1 VDRSSFPI
9 LGNHGKLRIWGIVL
23 GLCLTL
29 IAWAGPPQAAGG
41 AHPSK
46 CRNGTVQVKVGKNK
60 TCLSRKLVLPPPSK
74 SNALVARA
82 QAALTF
88 TELSFKTPSG
98 KSVKSFSQELG
109 PSWMTARR
117 RLEKALTK
125 IIALQQRTA
134 AHRPIADY
142 FARASPKESAD
153 CAILD
158 IIGNAT
164 SFTEPGEGG
173 KTVQLTSSAS
183 VDGATVTLGMDSSGL
198 HFGLSAKVNGET
210 YTAKYDSG
218 DLACLAYKLPPCPNG
233 DGSLNAYGLKGKVGF
248 SLTVARGGKVLKS
261 MSYSKTTAVDTK
273 GQVADDAKLDS
284 VDVTY
289 SETTNTVLD
298 GIHLTQYGNRTTRIN
313 MRTGGYDPGESV
325 SFGSANAGG
334 EYVNVAGIEA
344 DAKDFASF
352 VNETISSYRNREK
365 AWQSANACAKLT
377 FNPGSETLTLV
388 PGQQGNFSAE
398 VDAKANGER
407 AAKASWTLGAQQNGT
422 FSPTSSKDGQP
433 SFSYEVAGSPS
444 GETLSVVVKVTS
456 SAGVAE
462 GTWLQKLKPTN
473 TISGTFNGHEDLE
486 GISYDWSGTATF
498 SRISSQVGGSIFTLS
513 SGQATVN
520 VSGTGPDGCTHS
532 GTEVIPLAAQGVM
545 TVLGTSKPYKYD
557 FTAPW
562 DNTYQGGGV
571 TVSCPEQQPEP
582 RTEIPTAA
590 ALQSGEI
597 GLPVANPS
605 ELNPSGLLKTSPDGV
620 TFADSASEHDPVV
633 GAANWNWSLKAS

>member
-1 VDRSSFPI
+1 MERSSFPI
-9 LGNHGKLRIWGIVL
+9 HSNHGKLRIWGIVL
-23 GLCLTL
+23 GLCLSL
-29 IAWAGPPQAAGG
+29 VALVGPPQAAAG

-46 CRNGTVQVKVGKNK
+46 CRNGTVQVKLGKSK
-60 TCLSRKLVLPPPSK
+60 TCLSRKIALPPPSK
-74 SNALVARA
+74 SNALVAGV
-82 QAALTF
+82 QGALAF
-88 TELSFKTPSG
+88 TELSFKTNSG
-98 KSVKSFSQELG
+98 KRVKSFSQVLG
-109 PSWMTARR
+109 PSWATARG
-117 RLEKALTK
+117 RLENATTA
-125 IIALQQRTA
+125 IIAA
-134 AHRPIADY
+134 AQKSARRPLAEIAVASAALDSCAVADVVDDY
-142 FARASPKESAD
+142 GID
-153 CAILD
+153 
-158 IIGNAT
+158 
-164 SFTEPGEGG
+164 PGLN
-173 KTVQLTSSAS
+173 TVKANSTMS
-183 VDGATVTLGMDSSGL
+183 VDGVDVTMGLDSGGAHIGFKATVKGD
-198 HFGLSAKVNGET
+198 T
-210 YTAKYDSG
+210 YTMRYDSG
-218 DLACLAYKLPPCPNG
+218 EFSCLAYKLPPCPNG
-233 DGSLNAYGLKGKVGF
+233 DGSLDAYGLKGKTGF
-248 SLTVARGGKVLKS
+248 SLTVARGGKVLKKE
-261 MSYSKTTAVDTK
+261 SYKKTITVDTK
-273 GQVADDAKLDS
+273 GQVADDAKVDY

-289 SETTNTVLD
+289 SETTNVVLD
-298 GIHLTQYGNRTTRIN
+298 GVSLSQYGTRTTRIN
-313 MRTGGYDPGESV
+313 VRTGSYGPGESV
-325 SFGSANAGG
+325 SFGSASVGG
-334 EYVNVAGIEA
+334 DYANTTGVEA

-352 VNETISSYRNREK
+352 VKETLSAYRDREK
-365 AWQSANACAKLT
+365 AWQTANTCAKLT
-377 FNPGSETLTLV
+377 FDPGSETLTLV

-422 FSPTSSKDGQP
+422 FSPTDSKDSQP

-486 GISYDWSGTATF
+486 GISYDWSGSVTF
-498 SRISSQVGGSIFTLS
+498 SRVSGQVGGSIFTLS

-520 VSGTGPDGCTHS
+520 VSGTGPDGCSHS
-532 GTEVIPLAAQGVM
+532 GTELIPLAAQGVM

-590 ALQSGEI
+590 ALQSGEV

-620 TFADSASEHDPVV
+620 TFADSAGEHDPVV
-633 GAANWNWSLKAS
+633 GSASWNWSLKAS